1 VRCVYFDPISK
12 EEYGQLAEEAG
23 EPDFLPQ
30 VCVLLQAL
38 QQSDT
43 EENGA
48 TLVSMSM
55 FETALLKTENE
66 TNEPW
71 QKAIERGW
79 ST

>member
-1 VRCVYFDPISK
+1 M
-12 EEYGQLAEEAG
+12 
-23 EPDFLPQ
+23 
-30 VCVLLQAL
+30 

-43 EENGA
+43 EEHGA
-48 TLVSMSM
+48 ALVSMSL